1 VQKTPR
7 LAVVDQNF
15 APPSGLGKAGTKLW
29 ADIKREYRIDDAGG
43 NQMLL
48 QICNAADRAAECAEI
63 IAADGPVIKIKQGI
77 KDHPL
82 LRHELAARSFV
93 VRSLHRLGLDI
104 EPTRG
109 TVGRPPG
116 TFNHPRGDR

>member
-1 VQKTPR
+1 VRKNPT
-7 LAVVDQNF
+7 LTIVDQGF
-15 APPSGLGKAGTKLW
+15 APPPSLGKAGTKLW
-29 ADIKREYRIDDAGG
+29 VDIKREYRVDDAGG
-43 NQMLL
+43 NEMLL
-48 QICNAADRAAECAEI
+48 QICSAADRAAECAAV
-63 IAADGPVIKIKQGI
+63 IAEDGPVIKTKQGM

-116 TFNHPRGDR
+116 SFSTPR